1 MRKPALRLVLLVAV
15 ALVLL
20 ASPAAFASC
29 ATDCKCS
36 TPCAQFCTDASGH
49 ASTCRTY
56 GICNGA
62 CLTAPSLA
70 SQATLASD
78 PLASILG
85 TSCASLPTV
94 KATHAPPAA
103 R

>member
-1 MRKPALRLVLLVAV
+1 MRNPALRLVLLVAV

-29 ATDCKCS
+29 ATDCKCF
-36 TPCAQFCTDASGH
+36 TRCTQFCTNESGQ
-49 ASTCRTY
+49 ATTCRAY

-62 CLTAPSLA
+62 CFAPPPPTSLV
-70 SQATLASD
+70 TLASD
-78 PLASILG
+78 PLASILD

-94 KATHAPPAA
+94 EATHAPVAA